1 MCPTICCQTAASVI
15 SKNSNLMTP
24 PSFEIS
30 LTELREVLDACR
42 ALAPAVETTG
52 RAIITSIQS
61 GGKLLT
67 CGNGGSAAD
76 ALHLA
81 EELVGRYSIE
91 RRALPGLCLNADPT
105 AITCICN
112 DYGYEQVF
120 ARGVQA
126 LARPGDV
133 LVCFTTSGNSANV
146 IAAFHAAANIGV
158 TTILLAGRNGGL
170 ARGLCQHEIIVPSNN
185 TARIQEVH
193 TLVLHQWLEAI
204 DATPWPERL
213 P

>member
-1 MCPTICCQTAASVI
+1 
-15 SKNSNLMTP
+15 MTP
-24 PSFEIS
+24 PTFQDSI
-30 LTELREVLDACR
+30 TELQTVLDACR
-42 ALAPAVETTG
+42 SLAPAVEAAG
-52 RAIITSIQS
+52 QAIIRSILS

-81 EELVGRYSIE
+81 EELVGRYHLE
-91 RRALPGLCLNADPT
+91 RRALPALCLNADPT

-112 DYGYEQVF
+112 DYGYEHVF
-120 ARGVQA
+120 SRGVEA
-126 LARPGDV
+126 LARRGDI
-133 LVCFTTSGNSANV
+133 LVGFTTSGNSANV
-146 IAAFHAAANIGV
+146 LAAFHAAAKAGV
-158 TTILLAGRNGGL
+158 TTILLSGRDGGN
-170 ARGLCQHEIIVPSNN
+170 ARDLCDHQIIIPSHN

-204 DATPWPERL
+204 DTTDWPALL

>member
-1 MCPTICCQTAASVI
+1 MSPPTLAT
-15 SKNSNLMTP
+15 
-24 PSFEIS
+24 S
-30 LTELREVLDACR
+30 LTELQALLDACR
-42 ALAPAVETTG
+42 PLEPAVAAAG
-52 RAIITSIQS
+52 QAIIASILK

-81 EELVGRYSIE
+81 EELVGRYHRE
-91 RRALPGLCLNADPT
+91 RRALPALCLNADPT

-112 DYGYEQVF
+112 DYGYDHVF
-120 ARGVQA
+120 SRGVEA
-126 LARPGDV
+126 LGRAGDV
-133 LVCFTTSGNSANV
+133 LVGFTTSGNSANV
-146 IAAFHAAANIGV
+146 IAAFHAAAALGI
-158 TTILLAGRNGGL
+158 TTVLLAGRDGGQ
-170 ARGLCQHEIIVPSNN
+170 ARCLCQHEIIVPSQN

-204 DATPWPERL
+204 DATAWPSVL

>member
-1 MCPTICCQTAASVI
+1 
-15 SKNSNLMTP
+15 MTP
-24 PSFEIS
+24 TFKDSAQELGKVLEAS
-30 LTELREVLDACR
+30 LAM
-42 ALAPAVETTG
+42 APAVEKAG
-52 RAIITSIQS
+52 EAIVQAILA

-81 EELVGRYSIE
+81 EELVGRYSVE
-91 RRALPGLCLNADPT
+91 RRALPALCLNADAT

-112 DYGYEQVF
+112 DYGYEHVF
-120 ARGVQA
+120 SRGVEA
-126 LARPGDV
+126 LGKAGDV
-133 LVCFTTSGNSANV
+133 IVGFTTSGNSANV
-146 IAAFHAAANIGV
+146 IAAFEVAAKRGV
-158 TTILLAGRNGGL
+158 TTILLAGKDGGA
-170 ARGLCQHEIIVPSNN
+170 ARGTCDHEIIVPSSN

-204 DATPWPERL
+204 DATPWPETL

>member
-1 MCPTICCQTAASVI
+1 
-15 SKNSNLMTP
+15 MTH
-24 PSFEIS
+24 PSFETS
-30 LTELREVLDACR
+30 LAELRDVLDACR
-42 ALAPAVETTG
+42 ALAPAVESAG
-52 RAIITSIQS
+52 RAIIGSIQS

-81 EELVGRYSIE
+81 EELVGRYRVE

-120 ARGVQA
+120 ARGVEA
-126 LARPGDV
+126 LGRRGDV
-133 LVCFTTSGNSANV
+133 LVGFTTSGNSANV
-146 IAAFHAAANIGV
+146 IAAFHAAAKLGV
-158 TTILLAGRNGGL
+158 TTVLLAGRDGGL
-170 ARGLCQHEIIVPSNN
+170 ARGLCHHEIIVPSHN

-204 DATPWPERL
+204 DATDWPELL

>member
-1 MCPTICCQTAASVI
+1 
-15 SKNSNLMTP
+15 MTP
-24 PSFEIS
+24 TFKDSAQELGKVLEAS
-30 LTELREVLDACR
+30 LAM
-42 ALAPAVETTG
+42 APAVEKAG
-52 RAIITSIQS
+52 EAIVQSILA

-81 EELVGRYSIE
+81 EELVGRYSVE
-91 RRALPGLCLNADPT
+91 RRALPALCLNADAT

-112 DYGYEQVF
+112 DYGYEHVF
-120 ARGVQA
+120 SRGVEA
-126 LARPGDV
+126 LGKPGDV
-133 LVCFTTSGNSANV
+133 IVGFTTSGNSANV
-146 IAAFHAAANIGV
+146 IAAFEVAAKRGV
-158 TTILLAGRNGGL
+158 TTILLAGKDGGA
-170 ARGLCQHEIIVPSNN
+170 ARGTCDHEIIVPSSN

-204 DATPWPERL
+204 DATPWPETL

>member
-1 MCPTICCQTAASVI
+1 MNPPTFNA
-15 SKNSNLMTP
+15 
-24 PSFEIS
+24 S
-30 LTELREVLDACR
+30 LTELQGVLEACR
-42 ALAPAVETTG
+42 PLESAVAAAG
-52 RAIITSIQS
+52 RAIIASIQQ

-81 EELVGRYSIE
+81 EELVGRYHLE
-91 RRALPGLCLNADPT
+91 RRALPALCLNADPT

-112 DYGYEQVF
+112 DYGYEHVF
-120 ARGVQA
+120 SRGIEA
-126 LARPGDV
+126 LGRPGDV
-133 LVCFTTSGNSANV
+133 LVGFTTSGNSANV
-146 IAAFHAAANIGV
+146 IAAFHAATARGV
-158 TTILLAGRNGGL
+158 TTILLAGRDGGQ
-170 ARGLCQHEIIVPSNN
+170 ARGLCQHEIIVPSQN

-204 DATPWPERL
+204 DATQWPAIL